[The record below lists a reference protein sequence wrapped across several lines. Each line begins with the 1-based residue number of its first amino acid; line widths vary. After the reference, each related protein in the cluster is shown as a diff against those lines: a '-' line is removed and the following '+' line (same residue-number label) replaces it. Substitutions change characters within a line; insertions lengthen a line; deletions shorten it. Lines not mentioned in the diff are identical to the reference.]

1 MDVEEVEEED
11 GVGDHPGHLDIEE
24 ADLLLHHGL
33 LQGAAQDEEV
43 GPGKEDADQE
53 RIFLIRG
60 DLVLVQVAPDA
71 GYPEE
76 ARSQQEDGE
85 VDQEGDAQEVEGV
98 KVEDDDGQGDRADVE
113 DPAGE
118 EEGEEGAEGLDKVH
132 LVLQGPLE
140 LLAAGGGL
148 LLLLLVVEGEQLGAD
163 LDHHQEAHLGDK
175 NENSQQYTYFS

>member
-1 MDVEEVEEED
+1 MDEEEVEEED

-53 RIFLIRG
+53 RIFLIWG
-60 DLVLVQVAPDA
+60 DLVLVQVSPDA
-71 GYPEE
+71 GNPEE
-76 ARSQQEDGE
+76 ARDQQEDGE

-113 DPAGE
+113 DSAGE
-118 EEGEEGAEGLDKVH
+118 EEGEEGAEGLNKVD
-132 LVLQGPLE
+132 LVLQGLLE

-148 LLLLLVVEGEQLGAD
+148 LLLLLLVVEGQQLCAN
-163 LDHHQEAHLGDK
+163 LDHHQEAHLK
-175 NENSQQYTYFS
+175 KK